1 MIVERA
7 DVLGYCMG
15 VRKAVDAVWNASDG
29 KNSVFTFGPLIHNP
43 EALALLIKKGIRSI
57 DPEQFSDKEN
67 YSGAKI
73 VIRAHGIS
81 PLEKDKIK
89 KTGAEIIDATCPRV
103 LLSQKRAKKY
113 AKESLVILAG
123 DKNHGELI
131 GIAGYVLS
139 EKDSQCI
146 IVQNAQEAEHILLP
160 AFAEK
165 SGRAVLIAQTTIK
178 KSEYDIIAKALQKRL
193 PNLIVLNTI
202 CPATSERQEALK
214 KLANKTEAILV
225 IGGKNSAN
233 TKRLL
238 QTALDLKKPA
248 WLIENAGEI
257 PNEIYT
263 YHSVGLTAGAST
275 PDFVID
281 EVEKTLLKKN
291 EYCLSR

>member
-1 MIVERA
+1 MIVKRA
-7 DVLGYCMG
+7 EVLGYCMG
-15 VRKAVDAVWNASDG
+15 VRKAVDTVWNAARG
-29 KNSVFTFGPLIHNP
+29 KSKVFTFGPLIHNP
-43 EALALLIKKGIRSI
+43 EALTQLIKKGITPI
-57 DPEQFSDKEN
+57 EPETFSGKED

-73 VIRAHGIS
+73 IIRAHGIS
-81 PLEKDKIK
+81 PEEKDKLK
-89 KTGAEIIDATCPRV
+89 KTGAEVIDATCPRV
-103 LLSQKRAKKY
+103 LSSQKRAKKY

-131 GIAGYVLS
+131 AIAGYVLS
-139 EKDSQCI
+139 EQNSQCI

-160 AFAEK
+160 SFAEK
-165 SGRAVLIAQTTIK
+165 SGCAVLIAQTTIK
-178 KSEYDIIAKALQKRL
+178 KSEYDIIAEALRKRL

-214 KLANKTEAILV
+214 KLANETEAVLV
-225 IGGKNSAN
+225 IGGKKSAN

-238 QTALDLKKPA
+238 QTALELKKPA
-248 WLIENAGEI
+248 WLIENACGI

-281 EVEKTLLKKN
+281 EVEKALLKN
-291 EYCLSR
+291 R